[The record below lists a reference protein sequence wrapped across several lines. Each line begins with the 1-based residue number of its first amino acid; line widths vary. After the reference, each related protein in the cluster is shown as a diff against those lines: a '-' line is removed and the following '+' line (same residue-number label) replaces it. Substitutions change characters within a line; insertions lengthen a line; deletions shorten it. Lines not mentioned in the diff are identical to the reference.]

1 MTKVTQVPMKINIDN
16 TDASVIEEVLKS
28 TQVAD
33 NTNFEVGYGN
43 VSELSPPW
51 DIQKVKEPEYSTGT
65 SWYVKTTFTYFF

>member
-43 VSELSPPW
+43 VSVLSPPW
-51 DIQKVKEPEYSTGT
+51 DIQKVKEPEYPPGT
-65 SWYVKTTFTYFF
+65 FRGMF